1 MIYSSYTG
9 KINILEIIL
18 SHKKKTQLIHARTPL
33 HQHHRLGSKEIK
45 SPVTF
50 PHLTF
55 DYSAKLSYNK
65 EYMIK

>member
-1 MIYSSYTG
+1 MQEEIKNIESSLPHENSVNSCRYNPT
-9 KINILEIIL
+9 
-18 SHKKKTQLIHARTPL
+18 SR
-33 HQHHRLGSKEIK
+33 RSKEIK

-50 PHLTF
+50 SHLTF

>member
-1 MIYSSYTG
+1 M
-9 KINILEIIL
+9 KIQ
-18 SHKKKTQLIHARTPL
+18 SIHARTSL
-33 HQHHRLGSKEIK
+33 HRSHQLGRKEIK

-50 PHLTF
+50 SHLTF